1 MNDTPSPARPDPQAD
16 TLPAQAAQP
25 APRVAALGILFADVS
40 GSTKLYESQGD
51 KKARALIAQVIR
63 LMTDA
68 TAKNDG
74 TLIKTIGD
82 EVMCRFPGPDET
94 AQAALDM
101 VESVAGAAIGAAG
114 VSLAIH
120 VGFHFGPVVLEERDI
135 FGDAVNLAAR
145 MVNLAKR
152 DQVLTTAAT
161 VALLSPRLRKAA
173 RQIDRA
179 AVRGK
184 KDPID
189 VYELV
194 WQEAESTQ
202 VVGSVWA
209 VPAQVAVAK
218 SRLVIMM
225 GGQEYEVSDTHPS
238 LTVGR
243 GEQNEL
249 VIPNHQASRLHARID
264 YRNGRYLLS
273 DQSINGTWVLE
284 ASKEARLVRHD
295 SVDLAGSGM
304 LAFGHPPAPGEPDLV
319 RYALQ
324 T

>member
-1 MNDTPSPARPDPQAD
+1 MTDQRVSQDATAPNAPAFHEEN
-16 TLPAQAAQP
+16 
-25 APRVAALGILFADVS
+25 LGILFADVS
-40 GSTKLYESQGD
+40 GSTRLYEAQGD
-51 KKARALIAQVIR
+51 KRARELISHCIR
-63 LMTDA
+63 LMTESA
-68 TAKNDG
+68 ERNGG

-82 EVMCRFPGPDET
+82 EVMCRFPGAGQA

-101 VESVAGAAIGAAG
+101 QEAVSGAAIGVGG
-114 VSLAIH
+114 VNLAIH
-120 VGFHFGPVVLEERDI
+120 VGFHYGPVVIEERDI
-135 FGDAVNLAAR
+135 FGDAVNLASR

-161 VALLSPRLRKAA
+161 VAVLPSNLAKCA

-184 KDPID
+184 KDLID

-194 WQEAESTQ
+194 WQEAESTH
-202 VVGSVWA
+202 VAGNVW
-209 VPAQVAVAK
+209 VTPPQVAMAH
-218 SRLVIMM
+218 SRLIVRM
-225 GGQEYEVSDTHPS
+225 GENELEVSDTHPS

-243 GEQNEL
+243 GDQNDL
-249 VIPNHQASRLHARID
+249 VIANHQASRLHARID

-273 DQSINGTWVLE
+273 DQSTNGSWVSE
-284 ASKEARLVRHD
+284 AGKEPRLVRHD
-295 SVDLAGSGM
+295 TVDLAGSGTI
-304 LAFGHPPAPGEPDLV
+304 AFGHLPAPGEPDLV

>member
-1 MNDTPSPARPDPQAD
+1 MTNENEKPEPQAFD
-16 TLPAQAAQP
+16 PESTTTPHAP
-25 APRVAALGILFADVS
+25 APRTALLGILFADVS

-51 KKARALIAQVIR
+51 KRARELIGQVVR
-63 LMTDA
+63 LMTEA
-68 TAKNDG
+68 SENNGG

-82 EVMCRFPGPDET
+82 EVMCRFPSADQC

-101 VESVAGAAIGAAG
+101 QERVSGAAVGAGG

-120 VGFHFGPVVLEERDI
+120 VGFHFGPVVFEERDI

-161 VALLSPRLRKAA
+161 VEQLSPKLRKGA

-179 AVRGK
+179 MVRGK

-194 WQEAESTQ
+194 WQEAESTR
-202 VVGSVWA
+202 VAGAVWNM
-209 VPAQVAVAK
+209 PAQAAVAK
-218 SRLVIMM
+218 SRLLLVL
-225 GGQEYEVSDTHPS
+225 GKDEHEVSDTHPS

-243 GEQNEL
+243 GPQNDI
-249 VIPNHQASRLHARID
+249 VAPSHQASRLHARID

-273 DQSINGTWVLE
+273 DQSTNGTWVSE
-284 ASKEARLVRHD
+284 AGREPRLVRHD
-295 SVDLAGSGM
+295 TVDLAGSGT
-304 LAFGHPPAPGEPDLV
+304 LAFGHMPAPGEPDLV
-319 RYALQ
+319 RYILQ

>member
-1 MNDTPSPARPDPQAD
+1 MNSTPSPATPDPQTD
-16 TLPAQAAQP
+16 TLPAPP
-25 APRVAALGILFADVS
+25 APRMAALGILFADVS

-51 KKARALIAQVIR
+51 KKARELIAQVVR
-63 LMTDA
+63 LMTEA
-68 TAKNDG
+68 MAKNNG

-101 VESVAGAAIGAAG
+101 QESVARAAIGAGG

-161 VALLSPRLRKAA
+161 VELLSPKLRKGA

-194 WQEAESTQ
+194 WETSYVIASAPLVVWRWLPVSTH
-202 VVGSVWA
+202 SA
-209 VPAQVAVAK
+209 SFTH
-218 SRLVIMM
+218 SRRRLRLI
-225 GGQEYEVSDTHPS
+225 T
-238 LTVGR
+238 GR
-243 GEQNEL
+243 
-249 VIPNHQASRLHARID
+249 SC
-264 YRNGRYLLS
+264 
-273 DQSINGTWVLE
+273 
-284 ASKEARLVRHD
+284 
-295 SVDLAGSGM
+295 
-304 LAFGHPPAPGEPDLV
+304 AFF
-319 RYALQ
+319 
-324 T
+324 

>member
-1 MNDTPSPARPDPQAD
+1 VTEN
-16 TLPAQAAQP
+16 
-25 APRVAALGILFADVS
+25 LGILFADVC
-40 GSTKLYESQGD
+40 GSTRLYEAQGD
-51 KKARALIAQVIR
+51 QRARELIAQCMR
-63 LMTDA
+63 LMTESSER
-68 TAKNDG
+68 NGG

-82 EVMCRFPGPDET
+82 EVMCRFPEAAQA

-101 VESVAGAAIGAAG
+101 QEAVAGAAIGAGG
-114 VSLAIH
+114 VNLAIH
-120 VGFHFGPVVLEERDI
+120 VGFHFGPVVIEERDI

-161 VALLSPRLRKAA
+161 VATLPATLAKCA

-184 KDPID
+184 KELID

-194 WQEAESTQ
+194 WQEAESTR
-202 VVGSVWA
+202 VVGNAWA
-209 VPAQVAVAK
+209 VPAQAVVAH
-218 SRLVIMM
+218 SRLVVRM
-225 GGQEYEVSDTHPS
+225 GGRELEVSDTHPS

-243 GEQNEL
+243 GGQNEL
-249 VIPNHQASRLHARID
+249 VVDNFQASRLHARID

-273 DQSINGTWVLE
+273 DQSTNGTWVSE
-284 ASKEARLVRHD
+284 AAKEPRLVRHD
-295 SVDLAGSGM
+295 TVDLAGSGTI
-304 LAFGHPPAPGEPDLV
+304 AFGHLPAPGETDLV
-319 RYALQ
+319 RYSLQ